1 MKKLDEKVLYAG
13 KWVQL
18 NEMTFA
24 SDDGNTYP
32 WEVVRRRNNA
42 RGVVVVA
49 EMLPSHRIVL
59 LRQYRQPLENYIIG
73 FPAGLAESE
82 NLEEEALRELREETG
97 YYGRVLEI
105 GPLIRSNPGLMNEG
119 AYTVRAVIDETD
131 PRNEKPRQKLEVSE
145 EIEVLLVPKQDI
157 RAFILERRALG
168 DDIGMGVWYRFG
180 FEPSES
186 KER

>member
-24 SDDGNTYP
+24 AGNGSTYQ
-32 WEVVRRRNNA
+32 WEVVRRRGDA

-49 EMLPSHRIVL
+49 ELVPSHRIVL

-73 FPAGLAESE
+73 FPAGLAESDD
-82 NLEEEALRELREETG
+82 LEAEALRELLEETG
-97 YYGRVLEI
+97 YYGRVLEV
-105 GPLIRSNPGLMNEG
+105 GPLIRSNPGLMNDG
-119 AYTVRAVIDETD
+119 AYTVRAEIDESD
-131 PRNEKPRQKLEVSE
+131 PRNSNPRQKLEASE
-145 EIEVLLVPKQDI
+145 EIEVFLVPRQEM
-157 RAFILERRALG
+157 RSFLFERVARG

-180 FEPSES
+180 FEPEAI
-186 KER
+186 K